1 MKKRFFATF
10 LLFCVLGLS
19 GVESG
24 ISVSGFRCWPK
35 KDHVEIRK
43 VKPNRVE
50 LRLLKGSL
58 VLEQL
63 LEIQPY
69 FVYEGTLEKGNYL
82 LEFEVISTRDA
93 KMQVR
98 IQKNIKPWKNFA
110 ALSVWNLKAGEK
122 TKIRTS
128 FRLSNVES
136 GNFRMPGFRF
146 ANVEEGAQIIF
157 TTPVIRKVK

>member
-82 LEFEVISTRDA
+82 LEFEVISYKEGKGLIRREQAGHAQHTPG
-93 KMQVR
+93 KCLL
-98 IQKNIKPWKNFA
+98 KNGKLHCADPDF
-110 ALSVWNLKAGEK
+110 
-122 TKIRTS
+122 
-128 FRLSNVES
+128 
-136 GNFRMPGFRF
+136 
-146 ANVEEGAQIIF
+146 
-157 TTPVIRKVK
+157 